1 MKENFEPSLK
11 HLLKSEGGFT
21 NDSRDPGNKLPDGRA
36 GCTMLGVTQ
45 ASYESFIGKRTTQ
58 EKMKT
63 LTPDDVA
70 PIYRKKY
77 WDAVKGD
84 ELPAGLDYLMFDFA
98 VNAGPGRAIKI
109 MQQAIGVPADGVI
122 GRMTLKSLHD
132 ADANT
137 LIDKFSDAKEEYYKS
152 LKTFETFGKG
162 WLRRVSEVKGYA
174 SEMLA

>member
-1 MKENFEPSLK
+1 MKENFIASLK

-21 NDSRDPGNKLPDGRA
+21 NDPRDPGNKLPDGRA
-36 GCTMLGVTQ
+36 GSTMLGVTQ
-45 ASYESFIGKRTTQ
+45 ATWENFIGKRVTQ
-58 EKMKT
+58 EQMKQ
-63 LTPDDVA
+63 LRPESVG
-70 PIYRKKY
+70 PIYKVKY

-98 VNAGPGRAIKI
+98 VNAGPGRAAKI
-109 MQQAIGVPADGVI
+109 MQEALGVTADGVI
-122 GRMTLKSLHD
+122 GRITMKAISEADPHD
-132 ADANT
+132 
-137 LIDKFSDAKEEYYKS
+137 LIERFSDAKEAYYRS

>member
-1 MKENFEPSLK
+1 MKENFDASLK

-21 NDSRDPGNKLPDGRA
+21 NDPRDPGNKLPDGRA

-45 ASYESFIGKRTTQ
+45 ATYESFIGKRTTQ
-58 EKMKT
+58 EKMRT
-63 LTPDDVA
+63 LTAEDVG

-84 ELPAGLDYLMFDFA
+84 ELPSGLDYLMFDFA
-98 VNAGPGRAIKI
+98 VNAGPGRAVKV
-109 MQQAIGVPADGVI
+109 MQQSLNVTADGVI
-122 GRMTLKSLHD
+122 GRITMKAISE
-132 ADANT
+132 ADPQE
-137 LIDKFSDAKEEYYKS
+137 LIEKFSDAKEAYYRS

-162 WLRRVSEVKGYA
+162 WLRRVAEVKEYA

>member
-1 MKENFEPSLK
+1 MKENFDASLK

-21 NDSRDPGNKLPDGRA
+21 NDPRDPGNKLPDGRA

-45 ASYESFIGKRTTQ
+45 ATYESFIGKRTTQ
-58 EKMKT
+58 EKMRT
-63 LTPDDVA
+63 LTAEDVG

-84 ELPAGLDYLMFDFA
+84 ELPSGLDYLMFDFA

-109 MQQAIGVPADGVI
+109 MQQALGVTSDGVI
-122 GRMTLKSLHD
+122 GRMTMKAIAD
-132 ADANT
+132 ADPEE
-137 LIDKFSDAKEEYYKS
+137 LIEKFSEAKSDYYRS

-162 WLRRVSEVKGYA
+162 WLNRVAEVKGYA
-174 SEMLA
+174 SDMIA

>member
-1 MKENFEPSLK
+1 MKENFDASLK

-21 NDSRDPGNKLPDGRA
+21 NDPRDPGNKLPDGRA
-36 GCTMLGVTQ
+36 GSTMLGVTQ
-45 ASYESFIGKRTTQ
+45 ASWEAFIGKRTTQ
-58 EKMKT
+58 EKMRE

-84 ELPAGLDYLMFDFA
+84 ELPSGLDYLMFDFA

-109 MQQAIGVPADGVI
+109 MQDALGVTADGVI
-122 GRMTLKSLHD
+122 GRMTMKAI
-132 ADANT
+132 ADANPEE
-137 LIDKFSDAKEEYYKS
+137 LIEKFSDAKEAYYKS

-162 WLRRVSEVKGYA
+162 WLRRVAEVKGYA
-174 SEMLA
+174 SEMIA